1 MWFLRELD
9 QQTTFVM
16 GSSKNAGKTT
26 FLNLAAKYLRR
37 KGSVGL
43 VSIGVDGEGRDLVF
57 GNPKPLIPVE
67 QGDVVVTTET
77 ALAASTGLF
86 RVLDVFP
93 VKTALGKLVLAQVL
107 RNDFVEL
114 VGPETNS
121 QLSHCI
127 DRLRSAGVRSVL
139 VDGAVN
145 RMTQVSA
152 SLDAGVVDVIR
163 VNPSTKTSAE
173 ERLRFLSVASEIP
186 ELSAEYAG
194 KPLPAGWWDVDGA
207 LTPGKWNA
215 LREQPEAVV
224 VPHFASLFLD
234 SRQLI
239 QLPCKI
245 FVRQRFEIRAVVLN
259 AWDIDEVAFVQRC
272 ASLSIHSR
280 VWINPYKESV
290 A

>member
-16 GSSKNAGKTT
+16 GGGKNAGKTT
-26 FLNLAAKYLRR
+26 FLNLAAKFLRR

-57 GNPKPLIPVE
+57 GTPKPLIPVE
-67 QGDVVVTTET
+67 QGDVIVTTDA
-77 ALAASTGLF
+77 ALGASGGLF

-107 RNDFVEL
+107 RGDFVEL

-121 QLSHCI
+121 QLSHCLE
-127 DRLRSAGVRSVL
+127 RLQSSGVRSIL

-152 SLDAGVVDVIR
+152 SLNAGVVDVMR
-163 VNPSTKTSAE
+163 VNPSTKLSAE
-173 ERLRFLSVASEIP
+173 ERLRFLSFVSEIP
-186 ELSAEYAG
+186 ALPSEYVG
-194 KPLPAGWWDVDGA
+194 KSLPSGWWDVDGA

-215 LREQPEAVV
+215 LKTLPETVV

-234 SRQLI
+234 SRQLAK
-239 QLPCKI
+239 LPCKI
-245 FVRQRFEIRAVVLN
+245 FVRKRFELRAVVLN
-259 AWDIDEVAFVQRC
+259 AWDVDEVAFVQRC